1 MKTKTLRQDKVNVIT
16 LGCSKNL
23 VDSENLITQLHAND
37 FEVVH
42 DSNEEANI
50 IIVNTCGFIDLAKEE
65 SINTIVQYADIK
77 SKGGIDKLYVTGC
90 LSQRYKDDLEKEIP
104 EVDAYFGTLELP
116 GLLARLNADYK
127 HELIG
132 ERSLTTPHHFA
143 YMKISEGCN
152 RTCSFCAIPLMRGK
166 HISRTIES
174 LVKEARHFA
183 TMGVKELVLIA
194 QELTYYG
201 LDLYKKRAL
210 PELLDALCEVE
221 GIEWIRLH
229 YAYPSKFP
237 REIFDAMAKQPKVCN
252 YLDIPLQ
259 HASDTV
265 LERMKRQTTRL
276 EQQELILYARSV
288 VPDIAIRTTFLV
300 GFPGETEE
308 EFNVVEEIF
317 NNQFKFYK
325 EKVEQLPIDEIETE
339 EEFNDLCDFV
349 EEMKFDRVGV
359 FQYSHEEDTS
369 GYLLED
375 DVPQDLKADRAN
387 RIMEIQQS
395 ISLDHNLNRVGQTL
409 RVLFDRKEGEYF
421 VGRTEFDSPEVDN
434 EVLVTAAEQFVR
446 IGDFA
451 MVEIT
456 DAEEYDLYGK
466 VIY

>member
-37 FEVVH
+37 FDVVH

-276 EQQELILYARSV
+276 EQKELILYARSV

-300 GFPGETEE
+300 GFPGETDE
-308 EFNVVEEIF
+308 EFE
-317 NNQFKFYK
+317 
-325 EKVEQLPIDEIETE
+325 
-339 EEFNDLCDFV
+339 DLCDFV

-369 GYLLED
+369 GYLLAD
-375 DVPQDLKADRAN
+375 DVPQDIKAERAN

-395 ISLDHNLNRVGQTL
+395 ISLDHNLKRVGQTL

-434 EVLVTAAEQFVR
+434 EVLVSAAEQFVR
-446 IGDFA
+446 LGDFA

-466 VIY
+466 VKY

>member
-23 VDSENLITQLHAND
+23 VDSENLITQLKAND
-37 FEVVH
+37 YEVIH
-42 DSNEEANI
+42 DSNEDANVI
-50 IIVNTCGFIDLAKEE
+50 IINTCGFIDLAKEE

-77 SKGGIDKLYVTGC
+77 SNGGIDKLYVTGC

-116 GLLARLNADYK
+116 GLLAKLNADYK
-127 HELIG
+127 HDLIG
-132 ERSLTTPHHFA
+132 ERSLTTPQHFA

-174 LVKEARHFA
+174 LVTEAKHFA
-183 TMGVKELVLIA
+183 SIGVKELVLIA

-221 GIEWIRLH
+221 GITWIRLH

-237 REIFDAMAKQPKVCN
+237 REIFDTMAKQPKVCN

-265 LERMKRQTTRL
+265 LERMKRQTTRQ
-276 EQQELILYARSV
+276 EQKELIEYARTV

-308 EFNVVEEIF
+308 AF
-317 NNQFKFYK
+317 Q
-325 EKVEQLPIDEIETE
+325 
-339 EEFNDLCDFV
+339 DLCDFV

-369 GYLLED
+369 GYLFAD
-375 DVPQDLKADRAN
+375 DVSSEDKAERAN
-387 RIMEIQQS
+387 RIMDIQQS
-395 ISLDHNLNRVGQTL
+395 ISFEHNQKRVGKIMK
-409 RVLFDRKEGEYF
+409 VLFDRKEGEYF
-421 VGRTEFDSPEVDN
+421 VGRTEYDSPEVDN
-434 EVLVTAAEQFVR
+434 EVLVDAKDQYVR

-451 MVEIT
+451 NIEIT
-456 DAEEYDLYGK
+456 DAEEYDLYGI
-466 VIY
+466 VVE